1 MKKSRLILLRH
12 GQSEWNL
19 RNLFTGW
26 VDVPLSKKGIEEAIE
41 AGKQIS
47 QIPIDIIYTSSL
59 SRAIMTAML
68 AMTEHHSGK
77 VPVVAHKGEGKLEDW
92 SKIYNPHAQEGCVPL
107 IQSWQLNERMYGELQ
122 GLNKEETIKK
132 FGEKQVKIWR
142 RSYDIAPPGGESLA
156 MTAERSIPY
165 FTDHIVPQLKAGK
178 NVFVSAHGN
187 SLRSIIMHLD
197 DLSKEQVLELE
208 LPTGMPVLYEYD
220 DHHGFKKIS

>member
-1 MKKSRLILLRH
+1 MKTSKLILLRH
-12 GQSEWNL
+12 GQSDWNL

-26 VDVPLSKKGIEEAIE
+26 VDVPLSKNGIEEALD
-41 AGKQIS
+41 AGRKIS
-47 QIPIDIIYTSSL
+47 NLPIDIIFTSSL

-77 VPVVAHKGEGKLEDW
+77 VPVVTHKGEGKLEDW
-92 SKIYNPHAQEGCVPL
+92 SKIYNPEAQAACIPL

-142 RSYDIAPPGGESLA
+142 RSFDVPPPGGESLA

-165 FTDHIVPQLKAGK
+165 FSDNVVPQLQAGK
-178 NVFVSAHGN
+178 SVFISAHGN
-187 SLRSIIMHLD
+187 SLRSIIMYLD
-197 DLSKEQVLELE
+197 NLSKEQVLELE
-208 LPTGMPVLYEYD
+208 LPTGLPVIYEYD
-220 DHHGFKKIS
+220 QNGFHKIS